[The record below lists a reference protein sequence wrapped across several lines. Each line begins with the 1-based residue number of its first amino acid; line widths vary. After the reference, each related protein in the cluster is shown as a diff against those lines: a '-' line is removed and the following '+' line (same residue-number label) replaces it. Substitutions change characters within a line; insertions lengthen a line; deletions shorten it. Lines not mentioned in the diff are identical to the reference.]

1 MSAAAPLPPPGL
13 RPSYAMNGSGHGA
26 DGWRG
31 SNAGGAG
38 GPFPPIAEI
47 TASATEKANEM
58 RSLTIGH
65 LLEQARYHM
74 TQAVT
79 SIQGRQSPAAAFWE
93 YLVAYKLVVDV
104 IPRHRDYLDRVETAR
119 GQLHRDFNQVLKEVG
134 ANEDRFTNIKN
145 IITNDNKRNG
155 AQHLPSQP
163 SSRPTSTNGI
173 RARRD
178 DELMLPDVPPGPP
191 VGRSAP
197 AVPLESPR
205 RKPPV
210 HPKPQS
216 LHGRAV
222 HQSTSSVNGVTV
234 NDLSERFAKLRGTA
248 APIDTSSGRSS
259 MDLSVKMPSPSD
271 YSSHPRGPRDMPPPT
286 HLPPPIALN
295 TQWAASL
302 PKEPSPTYSPAR
314 NLSLPG
320 NINPP
325 RSTPRSMVGT
335 GGRNNSIASSASYQ
349 APNANGQSD
358 SYFPAPAN
366 ASVDLSSRRKS
377 VTKPAESQITAEKL
391 YDYIRMYNVLLI
403 DVRSREEFDAGHIF
417 IHTIMCVE
425 PASLQD
431 GFSAEQLQERLVISP
446 DEELALFER
455 RHEFDLV
462 VYYDESTKT
471 NSFLNKYNP
480 NERER
485 PLKQM
490 YETLHEFNHDKPLQ
504 RPPIF
509 LMGGIDAWAEL
520 VGTQALKMTSTA
532 ALVASGQT
540 RTHPVRRAPRPTRIL
555 TQSRKTSGRRDYT
568 PMDLDEQ
575 NRLLEEARRGR
586 AVVEQPPQEEDED
599 DAESP
604 MYRTTEDFLRR
615 YPDLEDQQSMM
626 YPPPRPQQASPY
638 VQPPIPPAPS
648 RPAPSVPRPSY
659 TGVHERQLT
668 RQSSG
673 NQPPVYVSSG
683 RGASNRLHRTGL
695 INFGVTCYMNSVVQ
709 CLSANPNLT
718 NWFLSGRYAEYLQ
731 KRNWKGTE
739 GILPEAYATL
749 LSNLYK
755 GDTSAIRPSTFRK
768 VCGRFNQTWQLDEQQ
783 DAKEFL
789 EFVLDMMHEDLN
801 TVYDKA
807 PLRDLTEEME
817 MAREQLPRPYA
828 AKIEWNRYLHRNAS
842 LIGNLFAGQHASQLT
857 CKKCG
862 ITSTTYEAFWSI
874 SVEIRQDR
882 ACDIRDCLRSYCSV
896 ETLDSSDTWKCP
908 RCKKQREATKKIT
921 LTRAPDTLVVHF
933 KRFSASHGQ
942 AARKVRTPVHFP
954 LQGLDMGPF
963 MEPPIT
969 PEGEARARAT
979 HAQTNDLLPQL
990 KTDPAMNPPYMYNA
1004 YAIIFHHGATLGS
1017 GHYTAIAKDQAKGCW
1032 RNFNDD
1038 RIRDFEP
1045 TQISTEDRE
1054 KAYVV
1059 FYQRERVAGGI

>member
-1 MSAAAPLPPPGL
+1 
-13 RPSYAMNGSGHGA
+13 MNVYSNGASGPGA

-31 SNAGGAG
+31 SDAGGPRGAG

-47 TASATEKANEM
+47 TASATDKVNEM
-58 RSLTIGH
+58 RGMTIGH
-65 LLEQARYHM
+65 LLEQAKYHM
-74 TQAVT
+74 SQAIT
-79 SIQGRQSPAAAFWE
+79 SLKGRQSPAAAFWE
-93 YLVAYKLVVDV
+93 YLVAYKIVVEV
-104 IPRHRDYLDRVETAR
+104 IPRHRDYIDRVETTR

-155 AQHLPSQP
+155 AQHPPSQP
-163 SSRPTSTNGI
+163 ASRPTSINGFHM
-173 RARRD
+173 RRD
-178 DELMLPDVPPGPP
+178 DELMLPDVPSGPP
-191 VGRSAP
+191 VGRSSP
-197 AVPLESPR
+197 AVPPESPR

-210 HPKPQS
+210 QPKPQS

-222 HQSTSSVNGVTV
+222 HQSTSSVNGASL
-234 NDLSERFAKLRGTA
+234 NDLNERFAKLRGAA

-271 YSSHPRGPRDMPPPT
+271 YSSHPRGPRDMAPPS
-286 HLPPPIALN
+286 HLPPPPPIALN

-314 NLSLPG
+314 NLSLPS
-320 NINPP
+320 NIKPP

-335 GGRNNSIASSASYQ
+335 GGRTNSIASSASYQ
-349 APNANGQSD
+349 APNSNGQSD
-358 SYFPAPAN
+358 SYFPQQSN
-366 ASVDLSSRRKS
+366 ASVDPSLRRKS
-377 VTKPAESQITAEKL
+377 VSKPAESQITAERL

-417 IHTIMCVE
+417 IHTVMCVE

-431 GFSAEQLQERLVISP
+431 GISAGQLQDRLVISP

-455 RHEFDLV
+455 RNEFDLV

-485 PLKQM
+485 PLKQL
-490 YETLHEFNHDKPLQ
+490 YEALHEFNHEKPLQ

-509 LMGGIDAWAEL
+509 LMGGIDAWADL
-520 VGTQALKMTSTA
+520 VGSQALKMTSTA

-540 RTHPVRRAPRPTRIL
+540 RTRPPRRAPHPTRLL
-555 TQSRKTSGRRDYT
+555 TSRKTSGRRDYT
-568 PMDLDEQ
+568 PMDLEEQ

-586 AVVEQPPQEEDED
+586 AVVEQPPQEADEDEV
-599 DAESP
+599 ESP
-604 MYRTTEDFLRR
+604 MYRTTEEFLRR
-615 YPDLEDQQSMM
+615 YPDLDDQQSMM
-626 YPPPRPQQASPY
+626 YPPSRPQQANQY
-638 VQPPIPPAPS
+638 VQPSIPPAPS

-659 TGVHERQLT
+659 TGVHERQLA

-683 RGASNRLHRTGL
+683 RGASNRLHKTGL

-718 NWFLSGRYAEYLQ
+718 AWFLSGRYAEYLQ

-801 TVYDKA
+801 TVYNKA

-828 AKIEWNRYLHRNAS
+828 ARIEWNRYLHRNNS

-862 ITSTTYEAFWSI
+862 ITSTTFEAFWSI
-874 SVEIRQDR
+874 SVEIRQDK

-942 AARKVRTPVHFP
+942 AARKIRTPVSFP

-969 PEGEARARAT
+969 PEGEAKARASNT
-979 HAQTNDLLPQL
+979 QADVQLTQL

-1017 GHYTAIAKDQAKGCW
+1017 GHYTAMAKDQAKGCW

-1045 TQISTEDRE
+1045 MQMPAEDRE
-1054 KAYVV
+1054 KAYIV